1 MSTAIWDGMMSAIES
16 AADEIM
22 EYNPDAVD
30 MDDDNV
36 RDAIRE
42 YADGLVNV
50 YTRNCIEEWLVAGMP
65 EAEDY
70 GAEASPDGTI
80 VERVML
86 GMFFWYEEKLTD
98 RVDMLIANKG
108 EVNDD

>member
-1 MSTAIWDGMMSAIES
+1 MSTAIWDGMMSAVES

-30 MDDDNV
+30 VDDV
-36 RDAIRE
+36 CDAIDE
-42 YADGLVNV
+42 QADGLVNV

-65 EAEDY
+65 DAEDY
-70 GAEASPDGTI
+70 GADTGGTI
-80 VERVML
+80 IQQVMQA
-86 GMFFWYEEKLTD
+86 MFFWYRDELTS
-98 RVDMLIANKG
+98 RVDMLIANKS